1 MANYSDLLLR
11 IEQLEY
17 RVATLESGLSVI
29 ERTVAGFGSYKTR
42 SKEELSLIGQQLSML
57 IDTVEAMLNKTISDD
72 EVKRAKD
79 LRSRLKNNLTRV
91 KKASGE

>member
-1 MANYSDLLLR
+1 MTDYSDLLLR
-11 IEQLEY
+11 IEQLES

-29 ERTVAGFGSYKTR
+29 ERTVAGFGGYKTR

-72 EVKRAKD
+72 EAKRAKD
-79 LRSRLKNNLTRV
+79 LRRRLKNNLTRV